1 MTALRWTTAAKR
13 LTTTAPMAFLLWW
26 DRASGVRAVVRGVQ
40 GADLAGSGAGV
51 VVAVGRAAVAGAAGV
66 ADRSNRGISE

>member
-1 MTALRWTTAAKR
+1 
-13 LTTTAPMAFLLWW
+13 MAFLLWW

-51 VVAVGRAAVAGAAGV
+51 VVAVGRAVAGAAGV
-66 ADRSNRGISE
+66 ADRSNRGISQQRVASSQ